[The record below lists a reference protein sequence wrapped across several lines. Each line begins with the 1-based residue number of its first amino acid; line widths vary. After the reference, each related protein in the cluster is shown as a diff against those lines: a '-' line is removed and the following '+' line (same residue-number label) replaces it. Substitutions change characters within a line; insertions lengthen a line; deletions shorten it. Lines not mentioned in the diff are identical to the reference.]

1 MTGGALFSK
10 FGKQFNTGEIIFC
23 EFEPGNSF
31 YLIQTGRVKISKVVK
46 DKEKTMDILSVGDIF
61 GEMAILEEQPRSATA
76 TAIEPVT
83 VLHFDRD
90 NFVSMMM
97 SQPQLAFKLLVVFSK
112 RIYDAKRRLMIL
124 LLDDIQWCDP
134 ETLEWLGDIQSKIAD
149 VFLMLAEKEP
159 TYASMREVSF
169 PVTVDDVANWAGT
182 GVDQVSEQLN
192 HWAKVGKIE
201 LYSDRIFVRNMAD
214 FKRIVAQK
222 RKTEKR

>member
-31 YLIQTGRVKISKVVK
+31 YLIQTGRIKISKVVK
-46 DKEKTMDILSVGDIF
+46 DKEKTMDILGVGDIF

-124 LLDDIQWCDP
+124 LLDDIQ
-134 ETLEWLGDIQSKIAD
+134 SKIAD

-159 TYASMREVSF
+159 TYANMREVSF

-182 GVDQVSEQLN
+182 SADQVSEQLN
-192 HWAKVGKIE
+192 HWAKIGKIE
-201 LYSDRIFVRNMAD
+201 IYSDRIFVRNMSD

-222 RKTEKR
+222 RKVEKR

>member
-1 MTGGALFSK
+1 MTGGGLFNK
-10 FGKQFNTGEIIFC
+10 FGKQFNTGEILFC

-46 DKEKTMDILSVGDIF
+46 DKEKTMDILGVGDIF

-112 RIYDAKRRLMIL
+112 RIYDAKRRMMIL
-124 LLDDIQWCDP
+124 LLD
-134 ETLEWLGDIQSKIAD
+134 DIQSKIAD

-159 TYASMREVSF
+159 TYANMREVSF
-169 PVTVDDVANWAGT
+169 PVTADDVANWAGT
-182 GVDQVSEQLN
+182 TVDQVSEQLN

-201 LYSDRIFVRNMAD
+201 LYNDRIFVRNMAD

>member
-1 MTGGALFSK
+1 MTSSALFNK
-10 FGKQFNTGEIIFC
+10 FGKQYNTGEIVFC

-46 DKEKTMDILSVGDIF
+46 DKEKTMDILGAGDIF

-83 VLHFDRD
+83 LLRFDRD

-97 SQPQLAFKLLVVFSK
+97 SQPQLAFKLLVVFSR

-124 LLDDIQWCDP
+124 LLDDIQA
-134 ETLEWLGDIQSKIAD
+134 KIAD

-159 TYASMREVSF
+159 TYANMREVSF
-169 PVTVDDVANWAGT
+169 PITVDDVAHWAGISA
-182 GVDQVSEQLN
+182 DQASEQLN
-192 HWAKVGKIE
+192 HWVKVGKVE
-201 LYSDRIFVRNMAD
+201 LYSDRIFVRNLVD
-214 FKRIVAQK
+214 FKRLVAQK

>member
-1 MTGGALFSK
+1 MTGGALFNK

-46 DKEKTMDILSVGDIF
+46 DKEKTMDILGVGDIF

-124 LLDDIQWCDP
+124 LLDDV
-134 ETLEWLGDIQSKIAD
+134 QSKIAD

-159 TYASMREVSF
+159 TYANMREVSF
-169 PVTVDDVANWAGT
+169 PITVDDVANWAGISA
-182 GVDQVSEQLN
+182 DQVSEQLN
-192 HWAKVGKIE
+192 HWVKVGKVE
-201 LYSDRIFVRNMAD
+201 LYSDRIFVRNLID

-222 RKTEKR
+222 RKMEKR

>member
-1 MTGGALFSK
+1 MTGGGLFNK

-124 LLDDIQWCDP
+124 LLDDIQ
-134 ETLEWLGDIQSKIAD
+134 SKISD

-159 TYASMREVSF
+159 TYAHMREVSF
-169 PVTVDDVANWAGT
+169 PVTMDDVANWAGT
-182 GVDQVSEQLN
+182 SVDQVAEQLN
-192 HWAKVGKIE
+192 HWAKVGKVE
-201 LYSDRIFVRNMAD
+201 LYSDRIFVRNLAD

>member
-31 YLIQTGRVKISKVVK
+31 YLIQTGRIKISKVVK
-46 DKEKTMDILSVGDIF
+46 DKEKTMDILGVGDIF

-124 LLDDIQWCDP
+124 LLDDIQ
-134 ETLEWLGDIQSKIAD
+134 SKIAD

-159 TYASMREVSF
+159 TYANMREVSF

-182 GVDQVSEQLN
+182 SVDQVSEQLN
-192 HWAKVGKIE
+192 HWAKIGKIE
-201 LYSDRIFVRNMAD
+201 LYSDRIFVRNMSD

-222 RKTEKR
+222 RKVEKR

>member
-31 YLIQTGRVKISKVVK
+31 YLIQTGRIKISKVVK
-46 DKEKTMDILSVGDIF
+46 DKEKTMDILGVGDIF

-124 LLDDIQWCDP
+124 LLDDIQ
-134 ETLEWLGDIQSKIAD
+134 SKIAD

-159 TYASMREVSF
+159 TYANMREVSF

-182 GVDQVSEQLN
+182 STDQVSEQLN
-192 HWAKVGKIE
+192 HWAKIGKIE
-201 LYSDRIFVRNMAD
+201 IYSDRIFVRNMSD

-222 RKTEKR
+222 RKVEKR

>member
-1 MTGGALFSK
+1 MTGGGLFNK
-10 FGKQFNTGEIIFC
+10 FGKQYNTGEIIFC

-46 DKEKTMDILSVGDIF
+46 DKEKTMDILGVGDIF

-124 LLDDIQWCDP
+124 LLDDIQ
-134 ETLEWLGDIQSKIAD
+134 SKISD

-159 TYASMREVSF
+159 TYAHMREVSF
-169 PVTVDDVANWAGT
+169 PVTMDDVANWAGT
-182 GVDQVSEQLN
+182 SVDQVSEQLN
-192 HWAKVGKIE
+192 HWAKIGKVE
-201 LYSDRIFVRNMAD
+201 LYSDRIFVRNLAD

>member
-1 MTGGALFSK
+1 MNGGALFNK
-10 FGKQFNTGEIIFC
+10 FGKQYNTGEIIFC

-46 DKEKTMDILSVGDIF
+46 DKEKTMDILGVGDIF

-76 TAIEPVT
+76 SAVEPVSL
-83 VLHFDRD
+83 LHFDRD

-97 SQPQLAFKLLVVFSK
+97 SQPQLALKLLVVFSK
-112 RIYDAKRRLMIL
+112 RIYDAKRRMMIL
-124 LLDDIQWCDP
+124 LLDDV
-134 ETLEWLGDIQSKIAD
+134 QSKIAD
-149 VFLMLAEKEP
+149 VFLMLAEKEA
-159 TYASMREVSF
+159 TYAHMREVSF
-169 PVTVDDVANWAGT
+169 PVTTDDVANWAGLS
-182 GVDQVSEQLN
+182 VDQAGDQLN

-201 LYSDRIFVRNMAD
+201 LYSDRIFVHNLTD

>member
-1 MTGGALFSK
+1 MSGGLFNK
-10 FGKQFNTGEIIFC
+10 FGKQYNTGEIIFC

-61 GEMAILEEQPRSATA
+61 GEMAILEMQPRSATA

-83 VLHFDRD
+83 VLHFDRE

-124 LLDDIQWCDP
+124 LLDDIQ
-134 ETLEWLGDIQSKIAD
+134 SKVAD

-159 TYASMREVSF
+159 SFANMREVAF
-169 PVTVDDVANWAGT
+169 PVTVDDVANWAGASH
-182 GVDQVSEQLN
+182 DQVSEQLN

-201 LYSDRIFVRNMAD
+201 LYSDRIFVRNMVD
-214 FKRIVAQK
+214 FKRIVSQK

>member
-1 MTGGALFSK
+1 MTGGGLFNK

-46 DKEKTMDILSVGDIF
+46 DKEKTMDILGVGDIF

-124 LLDDIQWCDP
+124 LLDDIQ
-134 ETLEWLGDIQSKIAD
+134 SKIAD

-159 TYASMREVSF
+159 TFGNMREVSF
-169 PVTVDDVANWAGT
+169 PVTIDDVANWC
-182 GVDQVSEQLN
+182 GVSTDTVSEQLN

-222 RKTEKR
+222 RKVEKR

>member
-10 FGKQFNTGEIIFC
+10 FGKQYNTGEIIFC

-46 DKEKTMDILSVGDIF
+46 DKEKTMDILGVGDIF

-83 VLHFDRD
+83 LLHFDRD

-112 RIYDAKRRLMIL
+112 RIYDAKRRMMIL
-124 LLDDIQWCDP
+124 LLD
-134 ETLEWLGDIQSKIAD
+134 DIQSKIAD
-149 VFLMLAEKEP
+149 VFLMLAEKEA
-159 TYASMREVSF
+159 TYAHMREVSF

-182 GVDQVSEQLN
+182 SADQVSEQLN

-201 LYSDRIFVRNMAD
+201 LYSDRIFVRNLAD

>member
-1 MTGGALFSK
+1 MTSSALFNK
-10 FGKQFNTGEIIFC
+10 FGKQYNTGEIVFC

-46 DKEKTMDILSVGDIF
+46 DKEKTMDILGVGDIF

-83 VLHFDRD
+83 LLRFDRD

-97 SQPQLAFKLLVVFSK
+97 SQPQLAFKLLVVFSR

-124 LLDDIQWCDP
+124 LLDDIQA
-134 ETLEWLGDIQSKIAD
+134 KIAD

-159 TYASMREVSF
+159 TYANMREVSF
-169 PVTVDDVANWAGT
+169 PITVDDVAHWAGISA
-182 GVDQVSEQLN
+182 DQASEQLN
-192 HWAKVGKIE
+192 HWVKVGKVE
-201 LYSDRIFVRNMAD
+201 LYSDRIFVRNLVD
-214 FKRIVAQK
+214 FKRLVAQK

>member
-46 DKEKTMDILSVGDIF
+46 DKEKTMDILAVGDIF

-124 LLDDIQWCDP
+124 LLDDIQ
-134 ETLEWLGDIQSKIAD
+134 SKIAD

-159 TYASMREVSF
+159 TYASMREISF
-169 PVTVDDVANWAGT
+169 PVTVDDVANWAG
-182 GVDQVSEQLN
+182 VSPDQVSEQLN
-192 HWAKVGKIE
+192 HWAKIGKVE
-201 LYSDRIFVRNMAD
+201 LYADRIFVRNLTD

-222 RKTEKR
+222 RKIEKR

>member
-31 YLIQTGRVKISKVVK
+31 YLIQTGRIKISKVVK
-46 DKEKTMDILSVGDIF
+46 DKEKTMDILGVGDIF

-124 LLDDIQWCDP
+124 LLDDIQ
-134 ETLEWLGDIQSKIAD
+134 SKIAD

-159 TYASMREVSF
+159 TYANMREVSF

-182 GVDQVSEQLN
+182 STDQVSEQLN
-192 HWAKVGKIE
+192 HWAKIGKIE
-201 LYSDRIFVRNMAD
+201 LYSDRIFVRNMSD

-222 RKTEKR
+222 RKVEKR

>member
-124 LLDDIQWCDP
+124 LLDDIQ
-134 ETLEWLGDIQSKIAD
+134 SKIAD

>member
-1 MTGGALFSK
+1 MTTNMLFNK
-10 FGKQFNTGEIIFC
+10 YGKQFNAGEIIFC

-46 DKEKTMDILSVGDIF
+46 DKEKTMDILGAGDIF

-83 VLHFDRD
+83 VLHFDRE
-90 NFVSMMM
+90 NFVTMMM
-97 SQPQLAFKLLVVFSK
+97 SQPQLALKLLVVFSK

-124 LLDDIQWCDP
+124 LLDDIP
-134 ETLEWLGDIQSKIAD
+134 SKVAD

-159 TYASMREVSF
+159 TYAHMREISL
-169 PVTVDDVANWAGT
+169 PITVDDVANWAGIT
-182 GVDQVSEQLN
+182 HEQAAEQLN
-192 HWAKVGKIE
+192 HWVKVGKIE
-201 LYSDRIFVRNMAD
+201 IYSDRIFIRNLTE

>member
-1 MTGGALFSK
+1 MTGGGLFNK
-10 FGKQFNTGEIIFC
+10 FGKQFNTGEILFC

-31 YLIQTGRVKISKVVK
+31 YLIQTGRIKISKVVK
-46 DKEKTMDILSVGDIF
+46 DKEKTMDILGVGDIF

-124 LLDDIQWCDP
+124 LLDDIQ
-134 ETLEWLGDIQSKIAD
+134 SKIAD

-159 TYASMREVSF
+159 TYANMREVSF
-169 PVTVDDVANWAGT
+169 PVTIDDVANWAGAGT
-182 GVDQVSEQLN
+182 DQVSEQLN
-192 HWAKVGKIE
+192 HWAKIGKIE

-222 RKTEKR
+222 RKVEKR

>member
-31 YLIQTGRVKISKVVK
+31 YLIQTGRIKISKVVK
-46 DKEKTMDILSVGDIF
+46 DKEKTMDILGVGDIF

-124 LLDDIQWCDP
+124 LLDDIQ
-134 ETLEWLGDIQSKIAD
+134 SKIAD

-159 TYASMREVSF
+159 TYANMREVSF

-182 GVDQVSEQLN
+182 SADQVSEQLN
-192 HWAKVGKIE
+192 HWAKIGKIE
-201 LYSDRIFVRNMAD
+201 LYSDRIFVRNMSD

-222 RKTEKR
+222 RKVEKR

>member
-1 MTGGALFSK
+1 MTGGGLFNK

-31 YLIQTGRVKISKVVK
+31 YLIQTGRIKISKVVK
-46 DKEKTMDILSVGDIF
+46 DKEKTMDILGVGDIF

-124 LLDDIQWCDP
+124 LLDDIQ
-134 ETLEWLGDIQSKIAD
+134 SKIAD

-159 TYASMREVSF
+159 TFANMREVSF
-169 PVTVDDVANWAGT
+169 PVTIDDVANWAGT
-182 GVDQVSEQLN
+182 GTDQVSEQLN
-192 HWAKVGKIE
+192 HWAKIGKIE

-222 RKTEKR
+222 RKVEKR

>member
-1 MTGGALFSK
+1 VTSSALFNK
-10 FGKQFNTGEIIFC
+10 FGKQYNTGEIVFC

-46 DKEKTMDILSVGDIF
+46 DKEKTMDILGAGDIF

-83 VLHFDRD
+83 LLRFDRD

-97 SQPQLAFKLLVVFSK
+97 SQPQLAFKLLVVFSR

-124 LLDDIQWCDP
+124 LLDDIQA
-134 ETLEWLGDIQSKIAD
+134 KIAD

-159 TYASMREVSF
+159 TYANMREVSF
-169 PVTVDDVANWAGT
+169 PITVDDVAHWAGISA
-182 GVDQVSEQLN
+182 DQASEQLN
-192 HWAKVGKIE
+192 HWVKVGKVE
-201 LYSDRIFVRNMAD
+201 LYSDRIFVRNLVD
-214 FKRIVAQK
+214 FKRLVAQK

>member
-1 MTGGALFSK
+1 MNPGGGLYNK

-46 DKEKTMDILSVGDIF
+46 DKEKTMDVLGPGDIF

-83 VLHFDRD
+83 LLNFNRD

-97 SQPQLAFKLLVVFSK
+97 SQPALALKLLVVFSK
-112 RIYDAKRRLMIL
+112 RIYDAKRRMMIL
-124 LLDDIQWCDP
+124 LLD
-134 ETLEWLGDIQSKIAD
+134 ENSAKIAD
-149 VFLMLAEKEP
+149 VFVMLAEKEP
-159 TYASMREVSF
+159 SFANMREVSF

-182 GVDQVSEQLN
+182 TVEQASEQIN
-192 HWAKVGKIE
+192 HWAKVGKLE
-201 LYSDRIFVRNMAD
+201 LYPDRIFIRNLTD
-214 FKRIVAQK
+214 FKRQVAQK
-222 RKTEKR
+222 RKGEKR

>member
-10 FGKQFNTGEIIFC
+10 FGKQYNTGEILFC

-46 DKEKTMDILSVGDIF
+46 DKEKTMDILGVGDIF

-124 LLDDIQWCDP
+124 LLDDIP
-134 ETLEWLGDIQSKIAD
+134 SKIAD

-169 PVTVDDVANWAGT
+169 PVTVDDVANWAG
-182 GVDQVSEQLN
+182 VSADQVSEQLN
-192 HWAKVGKIE
+192 HWVKIGKVE
-201 LYSDRIFVRNMAD
+201 LYSDRIFVRNLVD